1 MLVEAAQASW
11 AKGMALI
18 ADALFRARR
27 GVMYISA
34 DRLSF
39 VSGYVAPQ
47 SPVEGKS
54 ISGCG

>member
-39 VSGYVAPQ
+39 FLDIICRAAVP
-47 SPVEGKS
+47 
-54 ISGCG
+54 C